1 MQEHATAQTGPRPVV
16 LFTASSGWV
25 VRNFF
30 RSGLASEVGTFAD
43 IGVAASPP
51 LLPFFE
57 DLRAA
62 GAVSFVVALPAVE
75 DPVKKRLRQAKK
87 AVLQAR
93 HNISTANIQWR
104 RRGRTRRAQLL
115 RSALWIIGRLLA
127 ANWQITVLEALERWY
142 PTRATVPMPVTPS
155 LVVNCSPFSFPD
167 NEIQRQLQRRGIP
180 AAAVIPSWDNP
191 SSKGCILSR
200 SDWVF
205 VWGPHQKEEIR
216 RFYPSIAAERLVISG
231 APQFDPYRQELLPK
245 FSRSQ
250 FLSGLGIDPS
260 ARVILYATGNPRNQP
275 GEPLVVS
282 AIASAVAADRFGT
295 DVHLLVRCHPADD
308 VERYKEID
316 GVARVT
322 IFPPSVQACTRSAV
336 GDAQRYLGST
346 HLLLTWVP
354 PQDETLT
361 LAATLRHSEVC
372 INVASTMTLDAL
384 ASEVPAI
391 NVRYDGT
398 GATVPFLDSVR
409 RYYDQEHY
417 LPVTRSGAVPLVN
430 SEDELL
436 RAIAQALAEP
446 RHRLERERAL
456 VAQLCAQPA
465 GGTVPLIAREIRRIT
480 APSSPVQR
488 RFGRGRA
495 PRAPASEPGPR
506 ETGSGAGSTSA
517 ASSGRRSEPVGGSNT

>member
-1 MQEHATAQTGPRPVV
+1 MQEQATAPTGPRPVV

-25 VRNFF
+25 IRNFF
-30 RSGLASEVGTFAD
+30 HSGLAAEVGTFAD
-43 IGVAASPP
+43 IGVAASSP

-57 DLRAA
+57 ELRAA

-87 AVLQAR
+87 AVIQAR

-104 RRGRTRRAQLL
+104 RRSRGKRVQLL
-115 RSALWIIGRLLA
+115 RSGLWIVGRLLA
-127 ANWQITVLEALERWY
+127 ADWQITLLEALERWY
-142 PTRATVPMPVTPS
+142 PMRVTVPMPVTPS

-167 NEIQRQLQRRGIP
+167 NEVQRQLQRRGIP

-200 SDWVF
+200 SDWVL
-205 VWGPHQKEEIR
+205 VWGPHQREEIR
-216 RFYPSIAAERLVISG
+216 RFYPSIASERIVISG
-231 APQFDPYRQELLPK
+231 APQFDPYRQELPPE
-245 FSRSQ
+245 FSRSH

-260 ARVILYATGNPRNQP
+260 ARVILYASGNPRNQP
-275 GEPLVVS
+275 GEPMVVG
-282 AIASAVAADRFGT
+282 AIARAVAADQFGT

-308 VERYKEID
+308 VERYKDVD
-316 GVARVT
+316 GISRVT
-322 IFPPSVQACTRSAV
+322 IFPPSVEARARSAV
-336 GDAQRYLGST
+336 GDAQPYSGST

-361 LAATLRHSEVC
+361 LTAMLRHSEAC

-384 ASEVPAI
+384 ASELPAI

-398 GATVPFLDSVR
+398 AAAVPFLDSVR
-409 RYYDQEHY
+409 RFYDQEHY

-430 SEDELL
+430 SEGELL
-436 RAIAQALAEP
+436 RAIDQVLAEP
-446 RHRLERERAL
+446 RGRVDRERAL
-456 VAQLCAQPA
+456 VARLCAQPA

-480 APSSPVQR
+480 GLSSPVQR
-488 RFGRGRA
+488 RFGRGRT
-495 PRAPASEPGPR
+495 PRAPAPVPGPR
-506 ETGSGAGSTSA
+506 EADSGAGSTSA
-517 ASSGRRSEPVGGSNT
+517 ASAGRRSEPGGGSNT